1 MTGVRASDKLRNAAR
16 HWAPWLTRPRAP
28 FEKWAYARGWR
39 STEGLRLPDFLCLGA
54 QKAGTTWLHRNLQP
68 HPEVFLPP
76 GRKELRFFDQRF
88 YLSLREYAANFA
100 AAGARRAGDITPNY
114 GALSARRIAFVR
126 RVVPEARLILILRN
140 PIERAWS
147 HALMD
152 LATSRGRDPM
162 DVADWEWRAHFRSRG
177 SRRNGEYAAMLARWR
192 AQFPREQLLV
202 LFYEQLGEAPRELL
216 TRVFRHIRVAEPG
229 DWSAFPHAERIH
241 AGPGL
246 PVAGPDLALL
256 RDLYREDLAALA
268 AEFGDAVR
276 SWR

>member
-1 MTGVRASDKLRNAAR
+1 VKLLS
-16 HWAPWLTRPRAP
+16 PWLTRPQAP
-28 FEKWAYARGWR
+28 FEKLAYARGWR
-39 STEGLRLPDFLCLGA
+39 KPSGLRLPDFLCLGA
-54 QKAGTTWLHRNLQP
+54 QKAGTTWLHRNLQR

-88 YLSLREYAANFA
+88 YLSLREYAANFE

-114 GALSARRIAFVR
+114 GALSPRRIAFAR
-126 RVVPEARLILILRN
+126 RILPELRLILILRN
-140 PIERAWS
+140 PVERAWS

-202 LFYEQLGEAPRELL
+202 LFYEELGEAPRELL
-216 TRVFRHIRVAEPG
+216 TRVFRHIGTSVPV

-246 PVAGPDLALL
+246 PVSGPELALL
-256 RDLYREDLAALA
+256 RELYRADLAVLA

-276 SWR
+276 RWK